1 MYNSRPASIAEDT
14 AAPTFPHEIRLPQ
27 NLRHSIIEWQLRR
40 VGHGKRKVA
49 NGRVVQ
55 VVRQRNA
62 VPGRDLQHFVFAVA
76 VERCPLN
83 RFGIW
88 AAQAKSTVWPKCLT
102 RSVPPVKKNQKGQ
115 KTNHIPFQTEK
126 ILFKFPKKKILTN
139 LHAHKATPQPAT
151 QTGSPPSV
159 YPHAS
164 KTSPQAPNK
173 PQPSHQ
179 HQPPPQKTNKT
190 LTFSLYNS
198 ALTPLTSPSLPPPP
212 PPPPPTTPGIK
223 TLPTTSTIPQSCG
236 WNPVLNA
243 S

>member
-88 AAQAKSTVWPKCLT
+88 AGPGEINRLAQMLDAKRTPCEEKPK
-102 RSVPPVKKNQKGQ
+102 RSENQPRP
-115 KTNHIPFQTEK
+115 IP
-126 ILFKFPKKKILTN
+126 N
-139 LHAHKATPQPAT
+139 
-151 QTGSPPSV
+151 
-159 YPHAS
+159 
-164 KTSPQAPNK
+164 
-173 PQPSHQ
+173 
-179 HQPPPQKTNKT
+179 
-190 LTFSLYNS
+190 
-198 ALTPLTSPSLPPPP
+198 
-212 PPPPPTTPGIK
+212 
-223 TLPTTSTIPQSCG
+223 
-236 WNPVLNA
+236 
-243 S
+243 